1 MSRAANVPG
10 WRDVS
15 RYATALR
22 APTRVSTLRATVDG
36 LVVAVTLRRR
46 GLKPLLRDPGAAEG
60 VVDPGACREVSGA
73 VDAALGVL
81 PFKPTCLR
89 RSMTLLRE
97 LRRLALRAELHIG
110 VRIVADQVE
119 AHAWVVAGRQVVN
132 DDPLLIR
139 TYDELVSGELD
150 RFLPM
155 LR

>member
-1 MSRAANVPG
+1 MSRAANLPR

-15 RYATALR
+15 TYATALR
-22 APTRVSTLRATVDG
+22 APTRVSTLRATIDG

-46 GLKPLLRDPGAAEG
+46 GLKPLLREAGIAKG
-60 VVDPGACREVSGA
+60 VVDPGACRDVSEA
-73 VDAALGVL
+73 VDAALGLL

-97 LRRLALRAELHIG
+97 LRRLGLRAELHIG
-110 VRIVADQVE
+110 VRMPAGRVE
-119 AHAWVVAGRQVVN
+119 AHAWVVAGAQVVN
-132 DDPLLIR
+132 DDPVLID
-139 TYDELVSGELD
+139 TYEELVSGELD